1 MNVKLEK
8 LLKETK
14 KNLQGTS
21 SVVDGLRSF
30 RNLIECFYNYLE
42 ERMDK
47 QINKVKK
54 DIDKGNKKKGE
65 KDVKKLLKMDK
76 KFDKKIDK
84 AKACEMK
91 MKKKKAM

>member
-14 KNLQGTS
+14 KNLKGNS
-21 SVVDGLRSF
+21 SVHDGLISF
-30 RNLIECFYNYLE
+30 RNLIDCFYQYIE
-42 ERMDK
+42 EFMDK
-47 QINKVKK
+47 QIAKVKK

-65 KDVKKLLKMDK
+65 KDVKKLMKMDK

-91 MKKKKAM
+91 MKKKGM